1 MSEIDQL
8 IQINKLCDSIQ
19 KVLDETTADLAR
31 INFILT
37 GELPNP
43 ELHGGYKNNLP
54 GSNDPDRS

>member
-19 KVLDETTADLAR
+19 KVLDETTADLQR

-43 ELHGGYKNNLP
+43 ELHRGYKNKLP
-54 GSNDPDRS
+54 SPDDPDGS